1 MKILL
6 LSMASPHFFNW
17 VIQLKNSGHELY
29 WLDVFGS
36 GGYFKQIDFV
46 EQKTGW
52 RYRWDYVGRHRIK
65 RDFPRLNLLIN
76 SINERKLTRQF
87 EKELRRIKPD
97 VVHSFVM
104 YIATAPVLQIM
115 KKHKDIPWIY
125 SAWGSDMYYYQNEI
139 FYREQMQKTL
149 PRVNYMFADC
159 YRDNN
164 IARQHGFKGLFLGK
178 FPGGGG
184 YKLNTNNKFIEPF
197 KSRNK
202 ILIKGYQGKHGKCIQ
217 VLAGIS
223 SLKIPLADFRIVIF
237 AAAPEVEEYLDN
249 SGITKWENLSVY
261 AKVSK
266 LKVLELMGQALVY
279 IGNSTSDGTPN
290 TLLEA
295 ITMEAFPI
303 QSNPGGATAEI
314 IEHGKNGLLIK
325 DPEDSNEIA
334 ELILK
339 AIQTPD
345 LLKSGIAYN
354 TKHIKPN
361 LERKKIKKQVLEK
374 YRLVEEEIKS

>member
-104 YIATAPVLQIM
+104 YIATAPVLQVM
-115 KKHKDIPWIY
+115 KKHPNIQWLY
-125 SAWGSDMYYYQNEI
+125 SAWGSDMYYYSKEEFHRQ
-139 FYREQMQKTL
+139 QMQKTL
-149 PRVNYMFADC
+149 PHINYMFADC
-159 YRDNN
+159 YRDKN

-184 YKLNTNNKFIEPF
+184 YDLNTNNKFIEPF

-217 VLAGIS
+217 VLEGIS
-223 SLKIPLADFRIVIF
+223 KLKIPLANFRIVIF

-249 SGITKWENLSVY
+249 SGMRKWENLSVY
-261 AKVSK
+261 SKVSK
-266 LKVLELMGQALVY
+266 LKVLELMGQSLIY
-279 IGNSTSDGTPN
+279 IGSSTSDGTPN

-295 ITMEAFPI
+295 ITMESFPI

-314 IEHGKNGLLIK
+314 IEHGKNGLLIN
-325 DPEDSNEIA
+325 DPEDIDEIA
-334 ELILK
+334 KLILE
-339 AIQTPD
+339 AISNPEYIREA
-345 LLKSGIAYN
+345 IAYSTAN
-354 TKHIKPN
+354 IKPK
-361 LERKKIKKQVLEK
+361 LERKFIQEQVLEK
-374 YRLVEEEIKS
+374 YKLIEDNLKK